1 MTDAAD
7 DQQRQADQP
16 QQPTPK
22 PTPMLVESIGGW
34 RGLVD
39 SGLPVVVFV
48 VANAVAGLQAAIW
61 AAIGAGVV
69 LVGIRLARRQT
80 VQQAISGFF
89 GILIAAFIA
98 NRTGEAKGYFL
109 FGIWAS
115 FLYAGV
121 FLVSLLARWPLV
133 GLIWEYVDGRG
144 IGTAWRKDRPLMRVY
159 LLCTLLWV
167 LVFLARGL
175 VQRYLYDQD
184 AHRLAGVRPAGD
196 GLPVHDRGAGR
207 LGVRRPPGAQDRAAG
222 HDTRGPARRRG
233 GRAAAAAPGELTRQ
247 QLPLPQTSSAQVG
260 LGVLDGHEQQLVARL
275 QRLLRGRDDHPAR
288 RARSRPAPSPA
299 AAACPRTGR
308 PTTGAPFGRVISTRL
323 AWPWRNVISRT
334 RSPTATASSTSAT
347 ITRGVDTATST
358 PQASVNSHSLSRVV
372 DPGDHPADRELGLGQ
387 QRDDQ
392 VDLVVAGGRDH
403 HVAVLQ
409 AGPPPARPARR
420 RRPAATPPAATRP
433 GSTFSGSRSMSITSC
448 SLLDQLPG
456 DGPADGA
463 GPGDGDPHQCP
474 SVRGALPAICSTAS
488 AMSSVT
494 SRCTWSPS
502 CSMVEP
508 VGSMPRPN
516 RVRNAT
522 RAPVAA
528 SSAAHL
534 LADPALVQRHLQPAT
549 PRRTGRA
556 SPRRAC
562 RRAARDRNRFTVHGT
577 VATVGMPSRSYTSA
591 RLGS

>member
-159 LLCTLLWV
+159 TALHAALG
-167 LVFLARGL
+167 AGL
-175 VQRYLYDQD
+175 PGPRPGPALPVRPGP
-184 AHRLAGVRPAGD
+184 HRLAGVRPAGD

-207 LGVRRPPGAQDRAAG
+207 SVFAVRRVRKTEQQDTLSADLPATGPGTCPTAQDRPE
-222 HDTRGPARRRG
+222 D
-233 GRAAAAAPGELTRQ
+233 
-247 QLPLPQTSSAQVG
+247 
-260 LGVLDGHEQQLVARL
+260 LVAERL
-275 QRLLRGRDDHPAR
+275 RL
-288 RARSRPAPSPA
+288 RPES
-299 AAACPRTGR
+299 
-308 PTTGAPFGRVISTRL
+308 
-323 AWPWRNVISRT
+323 
-334 RSPTATASSTSAT
+334 
-347 ITRGVDTATST
+347 
-358 PQASVNSHSLSRVV
+358 
-372 DPGDHPADRELGLGQ
+372 
-387 QRDDQ
+387 
-392 VDLVVAGGRDH
+392 
-403 HVAVLQ
+403 
-409 AGPPPARPARR
+409 
-420 RRPAATPPAATRP
+420 
-433 GSTFSGSRSMSITSC
+433 
-448 SLLDQLPG
+448 
-456 DGPADGA
+456 
-463 GPGDGDPHQCP
+463 
-474 SVRGALPAICSTAS
+474 
-488 AMSSVT
+488 
-494 SRCTWSPS
+494 
-502 CSMVEP
+502 
-508 VGSMPRPN
+508 
-516 RVRNAT
+516 
-522 RAPVAA
+522 
-528 SSAAHL
+528 
-534 LADPALVQRHLQPAT
+534 
-549 PRRTGRA
+549 
-556 SPRRAC
+556 
-562 RRAARDRNRFTVHGT
+562 
-577 VATVGMPSRSYTSA
+577 
-591 RLGS
+591 

>member
-1 MTDAAD
+1 VTDAAD

-48 VANAVAGLQAAIW
+48 VANALAGLQAAIW

-184 AHRLAGVRPAGD
+184 ATGWLAFARLAMGYPFTI
-196 GLPVHDRGAGR
+196 GA
-207 LGVRRPPGAQDRAAG
+207 LAVSVFAVRRVRQAEH
-222 HDTRGPARRRG
+222 HDTTP
-233 GRAAAAAPGELTRQ
+233 ED
-247 QLPLPQTSSAQVG
+247 LP
-260 LGVLDGHEQQLVARL
+260 
-275 QRLLRGRDDHPAR
+275 DD
-288 RARSRPAPSPA
+288 
-299 AAACPRTGR
+299 
-308 PTTGAPFGRVISTRL
+308 
-323 AWPWRNVISRT
+323 
-334 RSPTATASSTSAT
+334 
-347 ITRGVDTATST
+347 
-358 PQASVNSHSLSRVV
+358 
-372 DPGDHPADRELGLGQ
+372 
-387 QRDDQ
+387 
-392 VDLVVAGGRDH
+392 VVAER
-403 HVAVLQ
+403 LRL
-409 AGPPPARPARR
+409 RPE
-420 RRPAATPPAATRP
+420 
-433 GSTFSGSRSMSITSC
+433 S
-448 SLLDQLPG
+448 
-456 DGPADGA
+456 
-463 GPGDGDPHQCP
+463 
-474 SVRGALPAICSTAS
+474 
-488 AMSSVT
+488 
-494 SRCTWSPS
+494 
-502 CSMVEP
+502 
-508 VGSMPRPN
+508 
-516 RVRNAT
+516 
-522 RAPVAA
+522 
-528 SSAAHL
+528 
-534 LADPALVQRHLQPAT
+534 
-549 PRRTGRA
+549 
-556 SPRRAC
+556 
-562 RRAARDRNRFTVHGT
+562 
-577 VATVGMPSRSYTSA
+577 
-591 RLGS
+591 